1 MTIEESVQDMVKNI
15 KADEVEMTIED
26 LKTCFLLATEVEA
39 SFVAVKIKMDD
50 FPKEEII
57 INPIEN
63 AEKKLEYYLS
73 AYNKDLTLKS
83 CNKIKII
90 AFTYGDDFEEIQ
102 ADLMNEDV

>member
-1 MTIEESVQDMVKNI
+1 MTIEEL
-15 KADEVEMTIED
+15 KACFSLAIED
-26 LKTCFLLATEVEA
+26 GAY
-39 SFVAVKIKMDD
+39 FVAIKIKMDD

-73 AYNKDLTLKS
+73 AYNEDLTLKS

-90 AFTYGDDFEEIQ
+90 ACTYGDDFEEIQ